1 MVFQNENTLQ
11 KFIVSKREELFHD
24 EYERSVKKV
33 RSEFG
38 RRYPLLIGGKK
49 LEANDTFIHQSPID
63 KRILIGYFPRSSAKD
78 TENAVNAAKES
89 FEKWRNYDY
98 RKRIEIC
105 RLAGDILGRRKFEI
119 AAWLSY
125 ENGKN
130 RYEAIGDVDEA
141 VDFIRFYSDIMEE
154 NQGFIVQ
161 TKSASS
167 TETSRSVMKPYGV
180 WAVIAPFNFPAA
192 ILIGMSV
199 GALITGNTIVL
210 KPASDA
216 PVIGY
221 KFAEVMEEA
230 GLPDGVFNLVTGSGI
245 DVGDALVSSEHVA
258 GVVFTGSRKVGYSMM
273 RRLSRTRPRVLIAE
287 LGGKNPA
294 IVTKSAD
301 LDEAVQGISNAA
313 FGYSGQKCSAC
324 SRVYVDKEAKPEFIK
339 KLLEKTATLQ
349 VGNPLEANTLL
360 GPLISERAYDNYQT
374 YARIASRDGKLLI
387 GGHTNKNGDL
397 RYGFYVEPTIVEGL
411 AEGHRLLRD
420 ELFVPILCVVEYD
433 KLDDA
438 IRLCNSSEYGLTA
451 GIYSRKQGD
460 IDKFI
465 QNIEAGV
472 VYINRAL
479 SATTGAMVGCQP
491 FVGWKASGTTG
502 KGTGGPYYLTQFL
515 REQSQTFA
523 TGKAKDDSHDR

>member
-11 KFIVSKREELFHD
+11 KFILSKREELFHD
-24 EYERSVKKV
+24 EYQRSVQKV
-33 RSEFG
+33 RREFG

-49 LEANDTFIHQSPID
+49 LEANKTFIHRSPVD
-63 KRILIGYFPRSSAKD
+63 TRILIGYFPRSSTKD
-78 TENAVNAAKES
+78 TEDAVNAAKES
-89 FEKWRNYDY
+89 FESWRDYDY
-98 RKRIEIC
+98 RKRVEIC
-105 RLAGDILGRRKFEI
+105 RLAGDILRRRKFEI

-141 VDFIRFYSDIMEE
+141 VDFVRFYSDIMEE
-154 NQGFIVQ
+154 NEGFTIQ
-161 TKSASS
+161 TKSASP
-167 TETSRSVMKPYGV
+167 TETSKSVMKPYGV

-216 PVIGY
+216 PVVGY

-230 GLPDGVFNLVTGSGI
+230 GLPHGVLNLVTGSGI
-245 DVGDALVSSEHVA
+245 DVGDALVKSEHVA
-258 GVVFTGSRKVGYSMM
+258 GVVFTGSRKVGYRMM
-273 RRLSRTRPRVLIAE
+273 KRLSRTKPRALIAE

-301 LDEAVQGISNAA
+301 LDEAVQGVSSAA

-324 SRVYVDKEAKPEFIK
+324 SRVYVNKEAKQEFIK
-339 KLLEKTATLQ
+339 KLREKTTTLQ
-349 VGNPLEANTLL
+349 VGNPLEANTFL
-360 GPLISERAYDNYQT
+360 GPLISAHAYDNYQK
-374 YARIASRDGKLLI
+374 YAKIASRDGKVLM

-397 RYGFYVEPTIVEGL
+397 RYGFYVEPTIVDGL
-411 AEGHRLLRD
+411 HEGHRLLRD
-420 ELFVPILCVVEYD
+420 ELFVPILCVVEYEN
-433 KLDDA
+433 LEDA
-438 IRLCNSSEYGLTA
+438 IRSCNSSEYGLTA
-451 GIYSRKQGD
+451 GIYSRKQDD

-472 VYINRAL
+472 VYVNRAL
-479 SATTGAMVGCQP
+479 SATTGAMVGCQS

-523 TGKAKDDSHDR
+523 NSKAKESG